1 MLAATVAVLHFLY
14 IQIFGNVKIIEDIIF
29 VIGSFIYSYIL
40 FI

>member
-14 IQIFGNVKIIEDIIF
+14 NQIFGNVKLREDIIF
-29 VIGSFIYSYIL
+29 VIGSFIYSCIL

>member
-14 IQIFGNVKIIEDIIF
+14 IQIFGNVKLIEDIIF
-29 VIGSFIYSYIL
+29 VIGSFIYSCIL